1 MFGLYGGIQMKKQ
14 QEIKHR
20 VNKRKERAIAKKR
33 MILLLAAVLLIT
45 VGSVIFGSLFANS
58 GSKVEAHDAV
68 YTAYKSIEIEDGDS
82 LWSIAEKYTTD
93 DFEST
98 ADYVKELK
106 RLNNLT
112 SDTIHEGQYLLVS
125 YEMKTL

>member
-1 MFGLYGGIQMKKQ
+1 MKKQ
-14 QEIKHR
+14 QEIKNR
-20 VNKRKERAIAKKR
+20 VNKRRARANAKRR

-45 VGSVIFGSLFANS
+45 VGSVIFGSLFTNN
-58 GSKVEAHDAV
+58 GSRVEAHDAT
-68 YTAYKSIEIEDGDS
+68 YTAYKSIEIESGDS
-82 LWSIAEKYTTD
+82 LWSLAEEYMTD
-93 DFEST
+93 DFECT

>member
-1 MFGLYGGIQMKKQ
+1 MKK

-20 VNKRKERAIAKKR
+20 VNRRRARAIAKRR

-45 VGSVIFGSLFANS
+45 VGSVVFGSFFANE
-58 GSKVEAHDAV
+58 GSSVKAHDAT
-68 YTAYKSIEIEDGDS
+68 YTAYKSIEIESGDS
-82 LWSIAEKYTTD
+82 LWSIAEEYTTD
-93 DFEST
+93 DFENT

-112 SDTIHEGQYLLVS
+112 SDTIHEGQYLLVG
-125 YEMKTL
+125 YEMETL